1 MAKLLTTEQM
11 AEFANSGC
19 LFFDQLIDD
28 QTNKEFLD
36 DIGHTKMGEVN
47 SVQEYYKNIKETSSI
62 PRIPAGTPFKNA
74 YSTNSPLDKIFKN
87 EVVDGAIKS
96 LVGDTAVIDHQF
108 LHITF
113 PTKYFKQANQRQM
126 SQQNHQDSTIDPR
139 STFDIQ
145 VFYFPTEVTKE
156 MGGTRYHPGTHLR
169 IVNEFGIAKY
179 QNIKGQKN
187 VVCKSGTIGIFHNGL
202 WHGAGIN
209 TSSDNIRYM
218 FKLRLQPIVKQELLW
233 DPEKKYKPLPNRAL
247 YWTDETKEKTIN
259 DILMQSY
266 PWQEQDTNRLDKINV
281 VKFWRLLTG
290 HKKLDIDYWLTRIE
304 NTLY

>member
-19 LFFDQLIDD
+19 LFFDELIDE

-36 DIGHTKMGEVN
+36 DIGHTEIDEVD
-47 SVQEYYKNIKETSSI
+47 SVQDYYRNIKATSSI
-62 PRIPAGTPFKNA
+62 PRIPAGTKLKDA
-74 YSTNSPLDKIFKN
+74 YPKGSPLEKIFAH

-96 LVGDTAVIDHQF
+96 LVGSNTIIDHQF

-139 STFDIQ
+139 STFDVQ
-145 VFYFPTEVTKE
+145 LFYFPTEVTKA

-179 QNIKGQKN
+179 QNILGQKSI
-187 VVCKSGTIGIFHNGL
+187 VCL
-202 WHGAGIN
+202 LY
-209 TSSDNIRYM
+209 TSPSPRDVCSSRM
-218 FKLRLQPIVKQELLW
+218 PSS
-233 DPEKKYKPLPNRAL
+233 A
-247 YWTDETKEKTIN
+247 
-259 DILMQSY
+259 
-266 PWQEQDTNRLDKINV
+266 
-281 VKFWRLLTG
+281 
-290 HKKLDIDYWLTRIE
+290 
-304 NTLY
+304 

>member
-1 MAKLLTTEQM
+1 MSKLLTTEQM

-19 LFFDQLIDD
+19 LLFDELIDE

-36 DIGHTKMGEVN
+36 DIGHSEIKNVD
-47 SVQEYYKNIKETSSI
+47 SVQKYYQNIKATSSI
-62 PRIPAGTPFKNA
+62 PRIPAGIPLKDA
-74 YSTNSPLDKIFKN
+74 YPANSPLEKIFNN
-87 EVVDGAIKS
+87 EVVDGAIRS
-96 LVGDTAVIDHQF
+96 LVGSSAVIDHQF

-113 PTKYFKQANQRQM
+113 PTKYFKEANQRQM

-145 VFYFPTEVTKE
+145 LFYFPTEVTKE

-179 QNIKGQKN
+179 QNIKGQKS
-187 VVCKSGTIGIFHNGL
+187 VVCQPGTIGIFHNGL
-202 WHGAGIN
+202 WHGAGVN

-218 FKLRLQPIVKQELLW
+218 FKVRLQPTEKQELLW

-247 YWTDETKEKTIN
+247 YWTDESKDKTIN
-259 DILMQSY
+259 DILMKSY
-266 PWQEQDTNRLDKINV
+266 PWQEADTNRLDKINV

-290 HKKLDIDYWLTRIE
+290 HKKLDVDYWLTRIE
-304 NTLY
+304 NELY